1 MINFHRLVGASGG
14 GGCKHRGVVDRCR
27 DDARTRP
34 PAAQSKPQHGSLTCV
49 YPGGGE
55 DDLIWPR
62 SHGGG
67 YHFASLVQGLGGNA
81 SRSVESGR
89 ISPTCLLRIKPSLAR
104 IGEHWL
110 ARRAVQEDLRNR
122 MRHISKLARSP
133 PCRAL
138 ACHTANAQKRDH
150 TPVMPACS

>member
-1 MINFHRLVGASGG
+1 VNTSGG
-14 GGCKHRGVVDRCR
+14 GGRKHRGVIDCCCDDPGANSSSAQRQSVD
-27 DDARTRP
+27 
-34 PAAQSKPQHGSLTCV
+34 GSLTCV

-55 DDLIWPR
+55 DDLIR
-62 SHGGG
+62 SCPHGGG
-67 YHFASLVQGLGGNA
+67 YHFASLVQGLGGKA